1 MANTG
6 NGYGIHGLNGYNN
19 SMQHEIWT
27 YDHEKKG
34 ADRKWDIPCKMVTVY
49 ISFEDEWLSY
59 VVCRISN

>member
-19 SMQHEIWT
+19 SMQHEIWI

-34 ADRKWDIPCKMVTVY
+34 ADRKWDIPV
-49 ISFEDEWLSY
+49 
-59 VVCRISN
+59 R